1 MSGNF
6 RDFVFNNKK
15 RILIVAIVAVLII
28 IGVSIFF
35 IIRDRIYSVTLNIV
49 VSPSI
54 AKVKVGDDE
63 YEALG
68 THKIKT
74 GEYDVE
80 IYADGFVT
88 KTGRLVAV
96 EDETVEISVVL
107 QPTED
112 NSDWYD
118 EHPWD
123 ATAAGDI
130 RSDEMMQEYQ
140 NLQDEWPILKYVP
153 HYNYDYTITYE
164 EDCEENGGEICLV
177 VDAGFGFSRFA
188 LQYLQLTGLDL
199 SSYYV
204 KGVENPFIKKTID
217 VPDGLAFENKTTNSM
232 ISDDELTAVDNMV
245 KEYISDAFNRDG
257 YGARILQTKKYD
269 DRFFGVTIAVS
280 EGNNGIVYDIY
291 RMIIGHIDGE
301 WMLLTDADV
310 ILSKNNNPGIPSKLL
325 RLFNSF

>member
-68 THKIKT
+68 THKIKA

-88 KTGRLVAV
+88 KTGKLVAV

-107 QPTED
+107 QPTEE

-130 RSDEMMQEYQ
+130 RSDEIMQEYKD
-140 NLQDEWPILKYVP
+140 LQGEWPILKYVP
-153 HYNYDYTITYE
+153 HYNYDYTISYE
-164 EDCEENGGEICLV
+164 DDCEENGGGICLII
-177 VDAGFGFSRFA
+177 DADFGFYRFA
-188 LQYLQLTGLDL
+188 LQYLQLTGVDL
-199 SSYYV
+199 SPYYV
-204 KGVENPFIKKTID
+204 KGVNNPFMAMDIV
-217 VPDGLAFENKTTNSM
+217 VPDDLVFEKEESGATINNDELNAIDSLVNGYINNTFNKT
-232 ISDDELTAVDNMV
+232 
-245 KEYISDAFNRDG
+245 G
-257 YGARILQTKKYD
+257 YSARILQTKKYD
-269 DRFFGVTIAVS
+269 SEFFGVTIAVY
-280 EGNNGIVYDIY
+280 EGNGGTVYDLY
-291 RMIIGHIDGE
+291 RMVVGNIDGG
-301 WMLLTDADV
+301 WMVLTNAD
-310 ILSKNNNPGIPSKLL
+310 ITLSKYNNPKIPSKLL
-325 RLFNSF
+325 KLFNSF